1 MAYGLTGW
9 SGLYVMLLVGEV
21 DSSAYVTV
29 MVHTMVEFHA
39 KERQSS
45 GRHVTQI
52 HAQVYLLVYINLSEK
67 IQSLK
72 HE

>member
-29 MVHTMVEFHA
+29 MVHTMVEIHA

-52 HAQVYLLVYINLSEK
+52 HAQVY
-67 IQSLK
+67 
-72 HE
+72 